1 MDSPGLMDGILNKA
15 PEHGKG
21 VDQEVYQW
29 FVDRSDIIFV
39 VIDINQIHLT
49 NSLQQVLEQ
58 LKGRDVRFII
68 TKADTVTQTQCV
80 MMMGQLLWSL
90 SPVMPSDRPPKV
102 YALTSKNCSNQT
114 S

>member
-102 YALTSKNCSNQT
+102 YALTSKNCSQRT
-114 S
+114 